1 MLQQILPNQ
10 GSLNPTAE
18 IPEEAYGISK
28 LLVIRRSIEQDS
40 KIGCQR
46 LCEIVDRAVFDE
58 RR

>member
-1 MLQQILPNQ
+1 MLRLILPNQ
-10 GSLNPTAE
+10 RVASAITLPATGK
-18 IPEEAYGISK
+18 EAYGK
-28 LLVIRRSIEQDS
+28 WLVIVRSIEQDS